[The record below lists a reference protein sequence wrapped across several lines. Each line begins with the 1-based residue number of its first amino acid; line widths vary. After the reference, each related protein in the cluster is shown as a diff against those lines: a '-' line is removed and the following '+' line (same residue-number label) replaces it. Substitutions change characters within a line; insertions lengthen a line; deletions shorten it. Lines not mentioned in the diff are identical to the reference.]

1 MNTLIKGLS
10 QAIAVFVVVGLIG
23 GTSVW
28 AMSETELRLRAME
41 ERLEAMSAKHGGSG
55 PKEAFNS
62 HGVKKQG
69 NIKVGYGKKG
79 FGFKTSD
86 GLFSTNLQWRA
97 QMRFANPGD
106 GDPRS
111 ESNFSSDETNNFELR
126 RVRMKIG
133 GHGYKRYI
141 KYYFEVDLQPS
152 RSVTSSS
159 TNSSSRLIDWR
170 IAVQPW
176 DEFGFEVGQ
185 RKIQYSR
192 ERVDSSGRQ
201 QFVERSIINRIITI
215 DRQVGVTFRG
225 RFNKGTV
232 ADVRYYAGIYNGE
245 GRSVDNADEKMMWM
259 GRVQWNMFGRDLKW
273 RQSDVK
279 YHKKPTGSL
288 SFSVA
293 QHEGVCTRWSSSGCG
308 SLSGF
313 STSDQHKVEQ
323 WAQGAAFKYRGFSFQ
338 QEYHEKDIEVNNSGI
353 DREIEAMY
361 AQAGYFFHDLVPA
374 IPEGL
379 ELAFR
384 YAYVDEPDSN
394 DLSLTSERDEYT
406 VALNYFIAGHNNKV
420 TLDSSILELK
430 DGSTGADLDDFRV
443 RLQWDVSF

>member
-1 MNTLIKGLS
+1 MNTLIKRIS
-10 QAIAVFVVVGLIG
+10 QAIVVFVVSGLMG
-23 GTSVW
+23 GTLVL

-41 ERLEAMSAKHGGSG
+41 ERLEALTAKKGGDV
-55 PKEAFNS
+55 KEAYNS
-62 HGVKKQG
+62 HGVNKQG
-69 NIKVGYGKKG
+69 NIQVGYGKKG

-86 GLFSTNLQWRA
+86 GLFSTNIQWRA

-111 ESNFSSDETNNFELR
+111 ESNFNADESNNFRLR

-133 GHGYKRYI
+133 GHGYKKYV

-152 RSVTSSS
+152 RDLDDSS
-159 TNSSSRLIDWR
+159 TDSSSRLIDWR
-170 IAVQPW
+170 IAIQPW

-185 RKIQYSR
+185 RKIQYNR

-201 QFVERSIINRIITI
+201 QFIERSIVNRIFTI

-225 RFNKGTV
+225 RFNKGTM

-245 GRSVDNADEKMMWM
+245 GRSVDNPDEQMMYM
-259 GRVQWNMFGRDLKW
+259 GRIQWNMFGRDLKW

-288 SFSVA
+288 SASWA
-293 QHEGVCTRWSSSGCG
+293 THRGVCTRWSSSGCG
-308 SLSGF
+308 SLSGY
-313 STSDQHKVEQ
+313 STSNQHKVDQ
-323 WAQGAAFKYRGFSFQ
+323 WAQGAAFKYKGFSFQ
-338 QEYHEKDIEVNNSGI
+338 QEYHEKDVEVNGSGVTQEL
-353 DREIEAMY
+353 DGLY
-361 AQAGYFFHDLVPA
+361 AQAGYFFHDLVPV

-384 YAYVDEPDSN
+384 YAYVDEPDSDN
-394 DLSLTSERDEYT
+394 LLLTSERDEYT
-406 VALNYFIAGHNNKV
+406 LALNYFIAGHNNKV
-420 TLDSSILELK
+420 TLDSSILTL
-430 DGSTGADLDDFRV
+430 DDASSGADLDEFRV
-443 RLQWDVSF
+443 RLQWDISF

>member
-1 MNTLIKGLS
+1 MS
-10 QAIAVFVVVGLIG
+10 QATTVFVVTGLMG
-23 GTSVW
+23 WVPVW

-41 ERLEAMSAKHGGSG
+41 KKIEDLSSEKNEKVKV
-55 PKEAFNS
+55 PYDS
-62 HGVKKQG
+62 HGVKKQSK
-69 NIKVGYGKKG
+69 IKVGYGKKG
-79 FGFKTSD
+79 FGLRTSD
-86 GLFSTNLQWRA
+86 GSFSTNIQWRA

-106 GDPRS
+106 GDPKS
-111 ESNFSSDETNNFELR
+111 ESDFNKYESNNFELR

-133 GHGYKRYI
+133 GHGYKPWL

-170 IAVQPW
+170 IAFQPW

-185 RKIQYSR
+185 RKIQYNR

-201 QFVERSIINRIITI
+201 QYVERSIVNRIFTI

-225 RFNKGTV
+225 RINKGKA
-232 ADVRYYAGIYNGE
+232 ADFRYYAGVYNGE
-245 GRSVDNADEKMMWM
+245 GRSTNNPDRYMMWM
-259 GRVQWNMFGRDLKW
+259 GRLQWNVFGRDMKW

-279 YHKKPTGSL
+279 YHNKPVASL
-288 SFSVA
+288 SASYA
-293 QHEGVCTRWSSSGCG
+293 THRGVCTRWTSSGCG

-313 STSDQHKVEQ
+313 STSNQHKVDQ

-338 QEYHEKDIEVNNSGI
+338 QEYHQKDVEVNGSGVTR
-353 DREIEAMY
+353 DLDGLY
-361 AQAGYFFHDLVPA
+361 AQVGYFVHDLIPA
-374 IPEGL
+374 IPEDL

-384 YAYVDEPDSN
+384 YAYVNEPDSN

-406 VALNYFIAGHNNKV
+406 VGLNYFIAGHNNKV

-430 DGSTGADLDDFRV
+430 DGSTGANLDDFRV
-443 RLQWDVSF
+443 RLQWDISF